1 VKKGRGF
8 LLAGTA
14 GMLAFAG
21 SPAFAQTSGAGT
33 VSPNTQKGATL
44 PSVGGPGNQDGIVVS
59 AQKRIENV
67 QAVPKQ
73 VVVASQVQLSNAGV
87 TRITRPPRDLRTR
100 PGCDHP
106 RPRSEVCWRKAA
118 LECAGGPPAYL
129 KEQHPTLLSQVNC
142 LQN

>member
-1 VKKGRGF
+1 MAKMPDGPGGVMKKGHGF

-33 VSPNTQKGATL
+33 VPPPVSPNTQKGATL
-44 PSVGGPGNQDGIVVS
+44 PSVGGPGNQDGIAVT

-73 VVVASQVQLSNAGV
+73 VAVASQAQLSNAGV
-87 TRITRPPRDLRTR
+87 TRITQPPRDLRTR
-100 PGCDHP
+100 PGCDHL
-106 RPRSEVCWRKAA
+106 RPRSEVCLRKAGLNVQVA
-118 LECAGGPPAYL
+118 HPPI
-129 KEQHPTLLSQVNC
+129 
-142 LQN
+142 